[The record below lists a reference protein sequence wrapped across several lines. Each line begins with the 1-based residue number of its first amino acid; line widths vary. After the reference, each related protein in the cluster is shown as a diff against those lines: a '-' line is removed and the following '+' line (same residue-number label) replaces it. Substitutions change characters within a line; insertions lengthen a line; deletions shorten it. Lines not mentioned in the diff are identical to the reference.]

1 MHLIL
6 GKRCGR
12 LLGALFWWWNISL
25 IYPPLSLLFHRLS
38 PPHPQ
43 NGEDCN
49 VSCIFSFLSISSWT
63 EFDNIPSRHGQPA
76 RHHPDQG
83 RERRAAL
90 LHQPP
95 ASHAG
100 SRQVERGSQHARF
113 HTAGI
118 IYAHITLLYDLL
130 ITNSASDLIF
140 SVGQGSRHRPQPALL
155 PRQGPHRG
163 QVRGRREVGGRP
175 HKVES

>member
-1 MHLIL
+1 MEYLANL
-6 GKRCGR
+6 SS
-12 LLGALFWWWNISL
+12 SL
-25 IYPPLSLLFHRLS
+25 ASLSS
-38 PPHPQ
+38 P
-43 NGEDCN
+43 
-49 VSCIFSFLSISSWT
+49 ISSASAEWRGLQCKLHFFFSLKISSHID
-63 EFDNIPSRHGQPA
+63 FDTLQSRHGQPA

-83 RERRAAL
+83 RQRRAAL

-118 IYAHITLLYDLL
+118 VYAQINLLYDLW

-140 SVGQGSRHRPQPALL
+140 SVGQGSRHRPQPPLL